1 MSVYKIL
8 VVEDDS
14 RLNQA
19 VCKYLNACGYEATGV
34 LSALAA
40 YDELYN
46 TKYELIISDIM
57 MPEIDGFEFAET
69 IRETDKH
76 TPILFMTA
84 KDDMPSKSKGYQL
97 GIDDYMV
104 KPINLEELS
113 LHVGALLRRVG
124 IMKEKVL
131 AIGNFIMNAE
141 EVTVTWNGENIPVTA
156 REFNIL
162 FKLLSNPKKAF
173 SRTRIMEEFWDAE
186 SDTTL
191 RAVDMYIAKIRDKF
205 SDCPEFK
212 IVTVYGVGYKA
223 VIQ

>member
-1 MSVYKIL
+1 MNKII

-19 VCKYLNACGYEATGV
+19 VCKYLNDCGYETIGV
-34 LSALAA
+34 LSAMDA
-40 YDELYN
+40 YDEMHN
-46 TKYELIISDIM
+46 TKFDLIISDIM

-69 IRETDKH
+69 IRETDKQ

-84 KDDMPSKSKGYQL
+84 KDDMPSKSKGYLL

-104 KPINLEELS
+104 KPINLEELA
-113 LHVGALLRRVG
+113 LHVGALFRRAG
-124 IMKEKVL
+124 IMNEKVL
-131 AIGNFIMNAE
+131 TIGGFIMNAE

-173 SRTRIMEEFWDAE
+173 SRSRIMEEFWD
-186 SDTTL
+186 SDSDATL
-191 RAVDMYIAKIRDKF
+191 RAVDMYIVKLREKF
-205 SDCPEFK
+205 SACPEFK